1 MPDSLGVGSLGC
13 LKGGEEGIGGEARPF
28 IWVPGKVLVTAE
40 ALRGQTV
47 SAQPVK
53 ILLFD
58 L

>member
-1 MPDSLGVGSLGC
+1 MPDSLGVGWLGC

-40 ALRGQTV
+40 ALRGQMVCTT
-47 SAQPVK
+47 SK
-53 ILLFD
+53 SLLFD